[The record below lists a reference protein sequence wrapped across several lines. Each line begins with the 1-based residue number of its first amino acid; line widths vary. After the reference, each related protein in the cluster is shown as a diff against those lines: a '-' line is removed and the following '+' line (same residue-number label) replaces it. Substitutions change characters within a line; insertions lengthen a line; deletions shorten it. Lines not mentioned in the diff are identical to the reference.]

1 MSWRPAALLPLIFAL
16 TACAE
21 GGSRGSGIST
31 AVLGNVQT
39 VQAAVVRAR
48 TAVEGIRVTV
58 EGTGAHGQT
67 DASGHF
73 TVQGGFAGLISL
85 VFELPNGGGQAR
97 IALNVPAAGRLTLN
111 NVTIDADSEEASAE
125 TQDVDF
131 EGIIDGVYCRSLTMA
146 LVSSQERP
154 GNAADRYTLQ
164 LDTST
169 VRDSQ
174 GNPVACA
181 DIPEGARA
189 TVEGMVNP
197 DGTFG
202 DATVQLED

>member
-1 MSWRPAALLPLIFAL
+1 MSWRPAVLLPLIFAL

-31 AVLGNVQT
+31 AVLGNVQA
-39 VQAAVVRAR
+39 VQAAVARGR

-58 EGTGAHGQT
+58 EGTGAHDQT
-67 DASGHF
+67 DANGNF
-73 TVQGGFAGLISL
+73 TVQGGFEGLIGL
-85 VFELPNGGGQAR
+85 VFELPGGGGEAR
-97 IALNVPAAGRLTLN
+97 ITLNVPAAGRLTLN
-111 NVTIDADSEEASAE
+111 NVIIDAQSGEASAE
-125 TQDVDF
+125 TLDVDF
-131 EGIIDGVYCRSLTMA
+131 EGIIDGVYCHSLTMA
-146 LVSSQERP
+146 LMSSHETS
-154 GNAADRYTLQ
+154 ADADLYTLQ

-174 GNPVACA
+174 GNTVACA
-181 DIPEGARA
+181 DIPEGALA